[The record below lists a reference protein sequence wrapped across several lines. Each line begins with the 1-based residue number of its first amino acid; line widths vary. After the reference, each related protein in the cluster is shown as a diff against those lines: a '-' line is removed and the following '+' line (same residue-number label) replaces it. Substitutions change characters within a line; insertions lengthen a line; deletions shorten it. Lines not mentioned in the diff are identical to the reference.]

1 MSDMQD
7 NETIGAKEKF
17 GSIVN
22 ILGDIKRPEDVD
34 TRNPNKG

>member
-7 NETIGAKEKF
+7 NETIGAREKF

-22 ILGDIKRPEDVD
+22 ITGKKVE
-34 TRNPNKG
+34 TRNPDLFVDK